1 MAKGSAAEVNRRIHQ
16 LIELFELNS
25 RRLSLKEIF
34 SKVYECDDTQDKAVL
49 RKFSR
54 DREKI
59 QDFLC
64 EKDISVIYNTK
75 EHKYVL
81 ESDFTYNL
89 RLKLT
94 EEDAQALAAGMKLS
108 GHFLPI
114 FGDSAERVW
123 VQVKQSIADK
133 SLQKKG
139 EMLANAT
146 TVALPV
152 SKIDKDIFQKV
163 SSAIFDKQVLK
174 VTQYKNYNGEEKSFH
189 ISPWFIFFK
198 HHSWYLW
205 GKAEELE
212 NPGPFRIS
220 RMRLIQPVSTRRF
233 EVPPENLDMKDIVYQ
248 DYLPGK
254 KEQKYSVR
262 LRIFPPFANPA
273 METEWFPGQQIKW
286 ENPKERKIAIYE
298 VETNGLED
306 ISRWIMRALD
316 SFEVL
321 EPQELKE
328 KIQNKIE
335 IYQVRN
341 LNI

>member
-1 MAKGSAAEVNRRIHQ
+1 
-16 LIELFELNS
+16 
-25 RRLSLKEIF
+25 
-34 SKVYECDDTQDKAVL
+34 
-49 RKFSR
+49 
-54 DREKI
+54 
-59 QDFLC
+59 
-64 EKDISVIYNTK
+64 
-75 EHKYVL
+75 
-81 ESDFTYNL
+81 
-89 RLKLT
+89 LKLT

-341 LNI
+341 MNI